1 MNAKRAVIYTFKS
14 HNKYNGTLFYCFE
27 YFTKARELDPE
38 TIFYIHNISKE
49 ELEKIKT
56 IFRDRYEIDES
67 LLESIRFGNSIQD
80 LYDLESMSNLIL
92 DIHTFDSVFYF
103 LKGDIYC
110 YSNYPHEMKRSEFK
124 KIVYFGHYAYQ
135 NFDHEVKLKLNFS
148 IFKKL
153 TKSDPNRIFVSSRN
167 ENYKDFSLPEELAHL
182 KPINKDKNLHH
193 KNLFELFDT
202 VYYYHSG
209 IDTNNRL
216 IPEAF
221 FYNKK
226 LHVQFNNLEKD
237 SIFYR
242 YEDILKN
249 GLQSYTLDDNDL
261 MLRMFLGLE
270 K

>member
-1 MNAKRAVIYTFKS
+1 MSTKRAVIYTFKS

-27 YFTKARELDPE
+27 YFAKAYEIDPC
-38 TIFYIHNISKE
+38 TIFYIHNITIE
-49 ELEKIKT
+49 ELEKIKD
-56 IFRDRYEIDES
+56 IFRDRYEISEK
-67 LLESIRFGNSIQD
+67 LLSRIHYGNSIQD
-80 LYDLESMSNLIL
+80 LYALGSTSNLIL
-92 DIHTFDSVFYF
+92 DIHSFESVYYF
-103 LKGDIYC
+103 LKGNIYC

-124 KIVYFGHYAYQ
+124 KIIYFGHYTYQ
-135 NFDHEVKLKLNFS
+135 NFDYEVKLKLNFK

-153 TKSDPNRIFVSSRN
+153 IKSDPNGIFVSSRN

-182 KPINKDKNLHH
+182 KPINKDKNSHYT
-193 KNLFELFDT
+193 NLFELFDT

-226 LHVQFNNLEKD
+226 IYIKYNDFEKD
-237 SIFYR
+237 SIYYR

-249 GLQSYTLDDNDL
+249 GLDSYTLDESDL
-261 MLRMFLGLE
+261 MLKMFLGAII
-270 K
+270 